1 MKKARNTL
9 CATSF
14 ALLASVAAQPSA
26 ATELVYY
33 PLNPSFGGNPLNGPV
48 LLNSA
53 EAQNK
58 HKDPD
63 AAGAGGLDNLDRT
76 PLQEFNE
83 MLERS
88 ILSRLTASAVS
99 SIVDPDSGQLRPGV
113 VETGNFTIGIVDLGG
128 GLLRI
133 TTTDKTTGASTQFE
147 VSSL

>member
-1 MKKARNTL
+1 MKKTRNAL

-14 ALLASVAAQPSA
+14 ALLASVAAQPSS

-63 AAGAGGLDNLDRT
+63 AAGAGGLNNVERT

-99 SIVDPDSGQLRPGV
+99 SIVGADGQLQPGT

-128 GLLRI
+128 GMLRI

>member
-14 ALLASVAAQPSA
+14 ALLASVAAQPSV

-58 HKDPD
+58 HRDPD
-63 AAGAGGLDNLDRT
+63 AGGAGGLGSVERT

-99 SIVDPDSGQLRPGV
+99 SIVGADGQLQPGT